1 MIPEAYE
8 NQPLRARLVPG
19 LKGELKAV
27 RHRLRPLPPK
37 RFFIFAQ
44 GRSGSTLLTSS
55 LDSHPDIRCLDE
67 ILAQPRLRPISF
79 VENVGRGSH
88 ASCFG
93 FHVKCYQLSK
103 WQRVRDLSVF
113 LSQMVRRDWVI
124 IYLFRENVVNQALSN
139 QFAEQAG
146 KYHVTADD
154 RDSLRKTIHVDVS
167 RALRSMKARERNLA
181 WEQNAL
187 AGLPHIAIRYER
199 DLLAPD
205 VRVGT
210 LENIQRHIGVDTASL
225 NSPLKKSVNRPLHDL
240 VSNYE
245 EFETAL
251 RGTEFER
258 WLSDAPSTVA
268 GGDRAS

>member
-8 NQPLRARLVPG
+8 NQPLRARLAPG
-19 LKGELKAV
+19 LKAELKAM
-27 RHRLRPLPPK
+27 RHRLRPLPHK

-67 ILAQPRLRPISF
+67 ILAQPRLRPINF
-79 VENVGRGSH
+79 VENVGRGSR

-93 FHVKCYQLSK
+93 FHVKCYQLSR
-103 WQRVRDLSVF
+103 WQRVRDLSDF
-113 LSQMVRRDWVI
+113 LSQMVRRNWLI
-124 IYLFRENVVNQALSN
+124 IYLWRENVVNHALSN
-139 QFAEQAG
+139 QFAEQVG
-146 KYHVTADD
+146 KYHITADD
-154 RDSLRKTIHVDVS
+154 RHSLPKTIHVDVS
-167 RALRSMKARERNLA
+167 RALKDMEGRERTRA
-181 WEQNAL
+181 WERNAL
-187 AGLPHIAIRYER
+187 AELPHIEIRYER

-205 VRVGT
+205 VRART
-210 LENIQRHIGVDTASL
+210 LENIQRHIGVDPASL
-225 NSPLKKSVNRPLHDL
+225 SSPLKKAVNRPLRDL

-258 WLSDAPSTVA
+258 WLPDAPSTVA